1 MRSRKI
7 VDRLIS
13 ERWPDLKKRAEQETD
28 HEALINLIEE
38 IDELLVHLE
47 QRIAAID
54 NDMGLHAKAEPGR
67 NWQKSVREVHR
78 ANPLIRSQ

>member
-13 ERWPDLKKRAEQETD
+13 EKWPELKKRAEQETD
-28 HEALINLIEE
+28 HEALIHLLEE
-38 IDELLVHLE
+38 IDDLLVHLE

-54 NDMGLHAKAEPGR
+54 KDMGQDAKAVPGR